1 MATNGNGLGC
11 LIMTAVVDQGFR
23 EQLLTQPVSV
33 LGDFELTE
41 DERQALSSIQAKSLT
56 DFAAQLHRWLEQR
69 DLVCA
74 GL

>member
-33 LGDFELTE
+33 MGEFELTE
-41 DERQALSSIQAKSLT
+41 DERKALSSIRAQSLT
-56 DFAAQLHRWLEQR
+56 EFAAQLHRWLEQQ
-69 DLVCA
+69 DPVCV